1 MRGFIMKGIGG
12 AFAMFT
18 KKEAD
23 RKNPES
29 EHNNNLKYN
38 KAQFAESRQLNR
50 MEKDILA
57 AVLLEQQTYTMEEA
71 QQHIQQFMNGEA
83 Q

>member
-1 MRGFIMKGIGG
+1 
-12 AFAMFT
+12 MFT

-23 RKNPES
+23 RKNPEL
-29 EHNNNLKYN
+29 EHNNNPKYS
-38 KAQFAESRQLNR
+38 KAQFAESRQFGR

-57 AVLLEQQTYTMEEA
+57 AVLLEQETYTMEEA
-71 QQHIQQFMNGEA
+71 QHHIQQFMNGEA

>member
-1 MRGFIMKGIGG
+1 MKGIGG
-12 AFAMFT
+12 ALAMFT
-18 KKEAD
+18 KKETA
-23 RKNPES
+23 RKNSES
-29 EHNNNLKYN
+29 EQHNNQKYN
-38 KAQFAESRQLNR
+38 KAQFAESRQLSR

-57 AVLLEQQTYTMEEA
+57 AVLLEQETYTMEEA

>member
-1 MRGFIMKGIGG
+1 MKGIGG
-12 AFAMFT
+12 ALAMFT
-18 KKEAD
+18 KKESD
-23 RKNPES
+23 PKNPEAQQK
-29 EHNNNLKYN
+29 NNQKYN
-38 KAQFAESRQLNR
+38 KAQFAESRQLSR

-57 AVLLEQQTYTMEEA
+57 AVLLEQETYTLEEA

>member
-1 MRGFIMKGIGG
+1 MKGIGG
-12 AFAMFT
+12 ALAMFT
-18 KKEAD
+18 KKEPD
-23 RKNPES
+23 LKKPEVQQKN
-29 EHNNNLKYN
+29 NQKYS
-38 KAQFAESRQLNR
+38 KAQFAESRQFSR

-57 AVLLEQQTYTMEEA
+57 AVLLEQETYTLQEA

>member
-1 MRGFIMKGIGG
+1 MKGIGG
-12 AFAMFT
+12 ALAMFT
-18 KKEAD
+18 KKETD
-23 RKNPES
+23 PKNPETKQK
-29 EHNNNLKYN
+29 NNQKTNSKYS
-38 KAQFAESRQLNR
+38 KVQFAESQQLSR

-57 AVLLEQQTYTMEEA
+57 AVLLEHETYTMIEA

>member
-1 MRGFIMKGIGG
+1 
-12 AFAMFT
+12 MFT
-18 KKEAD
+18 KKE
-23 RKNPES
+23 PES
-29 EHNNNLKYN
+29 KFPESTQKNNQKNNQKYS
-38 KAQFAESRQLNR
+38 KAQFAESRQLSR

-57 AVLLEQQTYTMEEA
+57 AVLLEQETYTMEEA

>member
-1 MRGFIMKGIGG
+1 MKGIGG
-12 AFAMFT
+12 ALAMFT

-23 RKNPES
+23 RKNYEV
-29 EHNNNLKYN
+29 EQQHNDTRYN
-38 KAQFAESRQLNR
+38 KAQFAEARLFSRI
-50 MEKDILA
+50 EKDILA
-57 AVLLEQQTYTMEEA
+57 AVLLEQETYTLREA

>member
-1 MRGFIMKGIGG
+1 MKGMGG
-12 AFAMFT
+12 VLAMFT
-18 KKEAD
+18 KKE
-23 RKNPES
+23 PES
-29 EHNNNLKYN
+29 KFPEITQTNNPKYS
-38 KAQFAESRQLNR
+38 KAQFAESRQFSR

-57 AVLLEQQTYTMEEA
+57 AVLLEQETYTLQEA

>member
-1 MRGFIMKGIGG
+1 MKGMGG
-12 AFAMFT
+12 SLAMFS

-23 RKNPES
+23 RKNLEA
-29 EHNNNLKYN
+29 EELHNNPKYN
-38 KAQFAESRQLNR
+38 KAQFAESRQLSR
-50 MEKDILA
+50 IEKDILA

-71 QQHIQQFMNGEA
+71 KQHIQQFMNGEA

>member
-1 MRGFIMKGIGG
+1 MKGMGSVL
-12 AFAMFT
+12 AMFT
-18 KKEAD
+18 KKE
-23 RKNPES
+23 PENKKP
-29 EHNNNLKYN
+29 ETERVTNQKYN
-38 KAQFAESRQLNR
+38 KAQFAESRQLSR

-57 AVLLEQQTYTMEEA
+57 AVLLEHETYTMEEA

>member
-1 MRGFIMKGIGG
+1 
-12 AFAMFT
+12 MFT
-18 KKEAD
+18 KKEPD
-23 RKNPES
+23 PKKPETQQKNYQ
-29 EHNNNLKYN
+29 KYS
-38 KAQFAESRQLNR
+38 KAQFAESRQLSR

-57 AVLLEQQTYTMEEA
+57 AVLLEQEAYTMEEA

>member
-1 MRGFIMKGIGG
+1 
-12 AFAMFT
+12 MFT
-18 KKEAD
+18 KKESDPKKTEAQQ
-23 RKNPES
+23 KN
-29 EHNNNLKYN
+29 NQKYS
-38 KAQFAESRQLNR
+38 KAQFAESRQLSR

-57 AVLLEQQTYTMEEA
+57 AVLLEQETYTLQEA

>member
-1 MRGFIMKGIGG
+1 MKGIGG

-18 KKEAD
+18 KKESE
-23 RKNPES
+23 RKSQES
-29 EHNNNLKYN
+29 NKATIQKYS
-38 KAQFAESRQLNR
+38 KAQFAESRQLSR
-50 MEKDILA
+50 VEKDILA
-57 AVLLEQQTYTMEEA
+57 AVLLEQETYTLEEA

>member
-1 MRGFIMKGIGG
+1 MKGIGG
-12 AFAMFT
+12 ALAMFT
-18 KKEAD
+18 KKELD
-23 RKNPES
+23 PKNLGTKQETNP
-29 EHNNNLKYN
+29 KYS
-38 KAQFAESRQLNR
+38 KAQFAESRQLSR